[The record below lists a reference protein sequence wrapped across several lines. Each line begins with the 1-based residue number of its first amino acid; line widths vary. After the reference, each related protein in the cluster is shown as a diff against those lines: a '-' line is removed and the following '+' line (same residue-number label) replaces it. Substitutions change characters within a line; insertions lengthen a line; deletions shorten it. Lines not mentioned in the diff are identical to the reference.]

1 MTGLRTGATVY
12 RPMADQVFSGRE
24 GTFLTLPE
32 HLEKGLKGSQ
42 TDEFCAHRRPKNI
55 I

>member
-1 MTGLRTGATVY
+1 M
-12 RPMADQVFSGRE
+12 
-24 GTFLTLPE
+24 TLPG